1 MYNKMIGSRAQ
12 VFHGTADQTAG
23 GLKKKDLILGNDG
36 QIKSKAA
43 QQAALARMKKEGKKH
58 LTKVFKPAKKGF
70 KLQPKEGTKAYDKK
84 IAKMA

>member
-1 MYNKMIGSRAQ
+1 MIGSRAQ
-12 VFHGTADQTAG
+12 VFHGTADKTAG
-23 GLKKKDLILGNDG
+23 GLTKKDLVLDDDG

-43 QQAALARMKKEGKKH
+43 QQAAIARMKKEGKKH

-70 KLQPKEGTKAYDKK
+70 KLQPKEGTKAYEKK